1 MKCMA
6 FLDPLTPHPCACGQ
20 DGVPSCVASLPLG
33 APWHKGAHPPSGHH
47 GPTPWPGTQVLQ
59 DPLRAFCKLPCPAPL
74 SALSSWLILCRA
86 GCVCTRTSCA
96 GQWPGALQAWGPSR
110 PVDSPLV
117 CFGGLALFL
126 HPKLLEGGF
135 PRGSRHFWA
144 PQTSG
149 GKWDPGTLLP
159 WPLSMEH
166 RPWLLAWS
174 SLLTSQAPHAQA
186 PTSGETQE
194 GCPRAGFGVTLF
206 CTCGFPEVS

>member
-1 MKCMA
+1 M
-6 FLDPLTPHPCACGQ
+6 PSRTPPTPHPYTCGQ
-20 DGVPSCVASLPLG
+20 DGVPSCVASLPVG
-33 APWHKGAHPPSGHH
+33 APRHKGTHPPSGHR
-47 GPTPWPGTQVLQ
+47 GPAPWPGTQVLQ
-59 DPLRAFCKLPCPAPL
+59 DPLGAFCKLSCPAPL

-86 GCVCTRTSCA
+86 GCVCTHTSCA
-96 GQWPGALQAWGPSR
+96 GQWPGALQAWGPSTS
-110 PVDSPLV
+110 VASPLA

-166 RPWLLAWS
+166 RPWLPAWS

-194 GCPRAGFGVTLF
+194 GCPRAGFGEALLHCDFTEI
-206 CTCGFPEVS
+206 P